1 MATNHNLN
9 MNAYEYT
16 GRPGLNAV
24 NTTVN
29 YEGANLKPDQYFD
42 KMLLK
47 MLRQLDFHYMKYATE
62 KSLPKNFAD
71 TINWRRFIKLSPN
84 TDPLQEARTPE
95 GRLIRGT
102 ALTATIAQYG
112 DVMYF
117 SDLVDVMQLDDVKR
131 EYTVELGYLA
141 KETLDILVRNT
152 LVAEGSAFFTYGATD
167 LSTYTAAA
175 TNGIPDFGVRIDD
188 IRKITIGMK
197 RAHLAGSRKAGGK
210 YLALISPEIMYD
222 LFDDNR
228 MQTYMNFGQTNAPF
242 RDGMVVEMFG
252 IRFEEVLNAP
262 VVERTFT
269 PSGGS
274 ETTIEVH
281 DIIIIGEEGYAVTKL
296 EGAGIRIITKGLGSA
311 GVEDPLDQ
319 RQSIGW
325 KITGFGAKV
334 LNQESVV
341 NYWVVPSFYAGG
353 EWVAGVETSGEPVM
367 NDEAAAVSTLSDATS
382 NFWLKNKKF
391 VYYLEANDITEID
404 YTVIKEADLPTVTGS
419 NDGEY
424 AIVLETAKLFK
435 VVDGAWVDQTAD
447 VDAAWSKYQD

>member
-1 MATNHNLN
+1 MATNL
-9 MNAYEYT
+9 NAYEYGT
-16 GRPGLNAV
+16 RPGVNAL

-29 YEGANLKPDQYFD
+29 YDGANLKPDQYFD

-47 MLRQLDFHYMKYATE
+47 MLRQLDFHFMKYATE
-62 KSLPKNFAD
+62 KTLPRNFAD

-84 TDPLQEARTPE
+84 TDVLQEARTPE

-141 KETLDILVRNT
+141 KETLDIIVRNT
-152 LVAEGSAFFTYGATD
+152 LVAEGSAFFANGATD
-167 LSTYTAAA
+167 LSTYTTAA
-175 TNGIPDFGVRIDD
+175 TNGIPNFGVRVDD

-197 RAHLAGSRKAGGK
+197 RAHLSGSRKAGGK
-210 YLALISPEIMYD
+210 YLALVSPEIMYD

-242 RDGMVVEMFG
+242 RDGLAIEMFG

-262 VVERTFT
+262 IIAAQFN
-269 PSGGS
+269 SGT
-274 ETTIEVH
+274 EQAPVLVDFEVH
-281 DIIIIGEEGYAVTKL
+281 DIIILGEEGYAVTKL

-341 NYWVVPSFYAGG
+341 NYWVVPSIYAGG
-353 EWVAGVETSGEPVM
+353 EWVAGTATAGAPVM
-367 NDEAAAVSTLSDATS
+367 NDAGSVTSEFSTATS

-404 YTVIKEADLPTVTGS
+404 VTVIKEADLPAVTTAN
-419 NDGEY
+419 NDEI
-424 AIVLETAKLFK
+424 AIVLESAKLFK
-435 VVDGAWVDQTAD
+435 VVAGAWVDQTSA
-447 VDAAWSKYQD
+447 VDAAWSKYEA

>member
-1 MATNHNLN
+1 MATYNTSGINTYIGPQSN
-9 MNAYEYT
+9 MPGINTNT
-16 GRPGLNAV
+16 GR
-24 NTTVN
+24 TIN
-29 YEGANLKPDQYFD
+29 YQDANLKPDAYFD

-84 TDPLQEARTPE
+84 IDPLQEARTPE

-112 DVMYF
+112 DVLYF

-141 KETLDILVRNT
+141 KETLDVIVRNT
-152 LVAEGSAFFTYGATD
+152 LVAEGSVFFANGAADLDAFTT
-167 LSTYTAAA
+167 AA
-175 TNGIPDFGVRIDD
+175 TNGIPNFGVRIDD

-210 YLALISPEIMYD
+210 YLALVSPEIMYD

-242 RDGMVVEMFG
+242 RDGLAVEMFG

-262 VVERTFT
+262 VKELQFNAGTQQDPDLVDFEA
-269 PSGGS
+269 
-274 ETTIEVH
+274 H

-341 NYWVVPSFYAGG
+341 NYWVVPSFYASG
-353 EWVAGVETSGEPVM
+353 EWVSDLTVPATANENETANLWPKNKNVVYALAYLQTEGIEEGTGANKFLVVTELPEATGLTTNQHYLIVETGELFKATGATTIVAVEV
-367 NDEAAAVSTLSDATS
+367 DWKKYIEAA
-382 NFWLKNKKF
+382 
-391 VYYLEANDITEID
+391 
-404 YTVIKEADLPTVTGS
+404 
-419 NDGEY
+419 
-424 AIVLETAKLFK
+424 
-435 VVDGAWVDQTAD
+435 
-447 VDAAWSKYQD
+447 

>member
-24 NTTVN
+24 NSTIN
-29 YEGANLKPDQYFD
+29 YEGANLKPDAYFD

-62 KSLPKNFAD
+62 KTLPKNFAD

-84 TDPLQEARTPE
+84 IDPLQEARTPE

-141 KETLDILVRNT
+141 KETLDIIVRNT
-152 LVAEGSAFFTYGATD
+152 LVAEGSAFFAGTGTTEKPVD
-167 LSTYTAAA
+167 LSSFTPAVDST
-175 TNGIPDFGVRIDD
+175 TGLPVFGIRIDD

-197 RAHLAGSRKAGGK
+197 RAHLSGSRKANGK
-210 YLALISPEIMYD
+210 YLALVSPEIMYD

-242 RDGMVVEMFG
+242 SDGLTVDMFG

-262 VVERTFT
+262 VVAQTT
-269 PSGGS
+269 GGQDPVDF
-274 ETTIEVH
+274 EIH
-281 DIIIIGEEGYAVTKL
+281 DTIIIGEEGYAVTKL

-341 NYWVVPSFYAGG
+341 NYWAVPSFTADG
-353 EWVAGVETSGEPVM
+353 EW
-367 NDEAAAVSTLSDATS
+367 AV
-382 NFWLKNKKF
+382 NN
-391 VYYLEANDITEID
+391 ITEL
-404 YTVIKEADLPTVTGS
+404 TESVVTAGAPR
-419 NDGEY
+419 DPQAPDTFVE
-424 AIVLETAKLFK
+424 ETANIWPKEKASVVYGEAGFK
-435 VVDGAWVDQTAD
+435 
-447 VDAAWSKYQD
+447 KYIDEEENGNGNGNGNGGNGGTEE

>member
-1 MATNHNLN
+1 MA

-24 NTTVN
+24 NTTIN
-29 YEGANLKPDQYFD
+29 YDGANLKPDAYFD

-47 MLRQLDFHYMKYATE
+47 MLRQLEFHYMKYATE
-62 KSLPKNFAD
+62 KTLPKNFAD

-84 TDPLQEARTPE
+84 IDPLQEARTPE

-102 ALTATIAQYG
+102 SLTATIAQYG
-112 DVMYF
+112 DVLYF

-141 KETLDILVRNT
+141 KETLDIIVRNT
-152 LVAEGSAFFTYGATD
+152 LVAEGSAFFANGAVDLDGLDATTD
-167 LSTYTAAA
+167 QA
-175 TNGIPDFGVRIDD
+175 TGLPAFGVRIDD
-188 IRKITIGMK
+188 IRKITIAMK
-197 RAHLAGSRKAGGK
+197 RAHLSGSRKAGGK
-210 YLALISPEIMYD
+210 YLALVSPEIMYD

-228 MQTYMNFGQTNAPF
+228 MQTYMQFGQTNAPF
-242 RDGMVVEMFG
+242 SSGLAVEMFG

-262 VVERTFT
+262 VVELQFNAGTEQDPDLVDF
-269 PSGGS
+269 
-274 ETTIEVH
+274 EAH
-281 DIIIIGEEGYAVTKL
+281 DVIIVGEEGYAVTKL

-341 NYWVVPSFYAGG
+341 NYWVVPSFYATG
-353 EWVAGVETSGEPVM
+353 EWVSDLSVPATA
-367 NDEAAAVSTLSDATS
+367 DE
-382 NFWLKNKKF
+382 N
-391 VYYLEANDITEID
+391 
-404 YTVIKEADLPTVTGS
+404 
-419 NDGEY
+419 
-424 AIVLETAKLFK
+424 ETANLWPKSK
-435 VVDGAWVDQTAD
+435 VDEVYGQEGYQ
-447 VDAAWSKYQD
+447 KYIDEEEENTEE

>member
-1 MATNHNLN
+1 MATNLNSYESTDRPGFNNLN
-9 MNAYEYT
+9 ST
-16 GRPGLNAV
+16 I
-24 NTTVN
+24 N
-29 YEGANLKPDQYFD
+29 YENANLKPDAYFD

-62 KSLPKNFAD
+62 KTLPKNFAD

-84 TDPLQEARTPE
+84 ITALQEARTPE

-112 DVMYF
+112 DVMFF

-131 EYTVELGYLA
+131 EYTVELGFLA
-141 KETLDILVRNT
+141 KETLDLIVRNT
-152 LVAEGSAFFTYGATD
+152 LVAEGSAFFANTATD
-167 LSTYTAAA
+167 LDTFTPAV
-175 TNGIPDFGVRIDD
+175 TNGIPDFGIRIDD

-197 RAHLAGSRKAGGK
+197 RAHLSGSRKANGR
-210 YLALISPEIMYD
+210 YLALVSPEIMYD

-242 RDGMVVEMFG
+242 SDGLTVDMFG

-262 VVERTFT
+262 VVAKAT
-269 PSGGS
+269 GGQNS
-274 ETTIEVH
+274 VDFEIH
-281 DIIIIGEEGYAVTKL
+281 DTIIIGEEGYAVTKL

-341 NYWVVPSFYAGG
+341 NYFAVPSFTADG
-353 EWVAGVETSGEPVM
+353 EWVSDLTVPAT
-367 NDEAAAVSTLSDATS
+367 ADAT
-382 NFWLKNKKF
+382 
-391 VYYLEANDITEID
+391 ETANIWSTD
-404 YTVIKEADLPTVTGS
+404 K
-419 NDGEY
+419 
-424 AIVLETAKLFK
+424 AIVYALNYISQEGLTIEATVATASAIPSSGLDIGDVFLVTDVAEVRIADSTTTTEVAFSGWEKYP
-435 VVDGAWVDQTAD
+435 TA
-447 VDAAWSKYQD
+447 

>member
-1 MATNHNLN
+1 MPTTNHNLA
-9 MNAYEYT
+9 MNAYESQ

-24 NTTVN
+24 NSTIN
-29 YEGANLKPDQYFD
+29 YVDANLKPDAYFD

-62 KSLPKNFAD
+62 KTLPRNFAD

-84 TDPLQEARTPE
+84 IDPLQEARTPE

-141 KETLDILVRNT
+141 KETLDIIVRNT
-152 LVAEGSAFFTYGATD
+152 LVAEGSVFFPNEATGLTD
-167 LSTYTAAA
+167 LTTAA

-188 IRKITIGMK
+188 IRKISIAMK
-197 RAHLAGSRKAGGK
+197 RAHLSGSRKANGK

-242 RDGMVVEMFG
+242 KDGMVVEMFG

-262 VVERTFT
+262 VVELSTGEGQNLVEF
-269 PSGGS
+269 
-274 ETTIEVH
+274 EAH

-353 EWVAGVETSGEPVM
+353 EWTASNLTDFTDSVATADKDITE
-367 NDEAAAVSTLSDATS
+367 
-382 NFWLKNKKF
+382 NFWLKNKF
-391 VYYLEANDITEID
+391 FIYYLNEEGADLT
-404 YTVIKEADLPTVTGS
+404 YTVIKESDLPAVTSGN
-419 NDGEY
+419 NDEY
-424 AIVLETAKLFK
+424 ALVIQTAELYK
-435 VVDGAWVDQTAD
+435 VVDGAWELVDTSE
-447 VDAAWSKYQD
+447 AWSKYIDTTE